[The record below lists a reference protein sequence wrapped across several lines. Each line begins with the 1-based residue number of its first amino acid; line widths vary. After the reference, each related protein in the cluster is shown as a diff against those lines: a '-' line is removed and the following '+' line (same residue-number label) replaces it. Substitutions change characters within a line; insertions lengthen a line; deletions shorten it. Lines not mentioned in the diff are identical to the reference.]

1 MKKKIVVL
9 LFISCTIGLLFTL
22 KQKLSQLETFYE
34 EISMKDLKQIMDKKE
49 DTVVYFYKTD
59 CISCKKL
66 ARKLQDNNLK
76 KYNVK
81 GIDLSE
87 PENVDENFLTKYDIV
102 TVPTFFKIVDGKMTE
117 KTDGIKEL
125 KDFKQFMESDE

>member
-1 MKKKIVVL
+1 MK
-9 LFISCTIGLLFTL
+9 
-22 KQKLSQLETFYE
+22 E
-34 EISMKDLKQIMDKKE
+34 LKQIMDKKG
-49 DTVVYFYKTD
+49 DAVVYFYKTD

-76 KYNVK
+76 KYNIK

-87 PENVDENFLTKYDIV
+87 IENVDEDFLTKYDIV
-102 TVPTFFKIVDGKMTE
+102 TVPTFSKIVDGKMTE

-125 KDFKQFMESDE
+125 KGFKLFMESDS

>member
-1 MKKKIVVL
+1 
-9 LFISCTIGLLFTL
+9 
-22 KQKLSQLETFYE
+22 
-34 EISMKDLKQIMDKKE
+34 MKDLKQIMDKKE